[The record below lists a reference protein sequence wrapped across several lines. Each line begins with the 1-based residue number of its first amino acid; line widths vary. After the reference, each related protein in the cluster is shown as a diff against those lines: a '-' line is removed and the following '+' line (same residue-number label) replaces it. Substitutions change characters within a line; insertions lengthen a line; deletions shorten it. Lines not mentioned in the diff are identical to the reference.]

1 MKKLMLLIILLLS
14 AVFSVCAETDCQN
27 FSPTAAQINDAI
39 SHPDKFI
46 VCDKSSV
53 KIVKIVSYSRAIK
66 NYQENGVI
74 FKNNRISYFERS
86 GSGEFYSNLF
96 LCILISI
103 IGYFLFI
110 IFISFLRFYETKKNN
125 KNQKK
130 VNRFVTILFI
140 VFLFGISIFDA
151 LILFYFTFFCCLPLY
166 AAIASGVLLLVYL
179 GSFYVLDPGDAVE
192 VEHQYVDK
200 DGEVKF
206 ESEIEGGAYVFYKDK
221 KYFIAAVSLLS
232 FSTAVIL
239 SIFFFFLL

>member
-1 MKKLMLLIILLLS
+1 MKKLMLLIVFLLITPVIQ
-14 AVFSVCAETDCQN
+14 AKEDCVD

-39 SHPDKFI
+39 SHPGKFI

-53 KIVKIVSYSRAIK
+53 KIVKIVSYSKVIK
-66 NYQENGVI
+66 NYQESGVV
-74 FKNNRISYFERS
+74 FKNNRISYFKRS
-86 GSGEFYSNLF
+86 GSGEFSSNLF
-96 LCILISI
+96 LCILVSI

-110 IFISFLRFYETKKNN
+110 IFISFLRFYETKKSN

-130 VNRFVTILFI
+130 VKRFVTILFI

-151 LILFYFTFFCCLPLY
+151 LILFYFTFFCCLPLC

-200 DGEVKF
+200 NGEVEF
-206 ESEIEGGAYVFYKDK
+206 ESEIEGGAYAFYKDK